1 MSPNLSTD
9 QQFRLNR
16 INKIRDYF
24 VAEIKEREV
33 MSKELSKYIA
43 FFYLFEKSLI
53 VLSVPNG
60 NISIASYATI
70 TGGPIGI
77 MSVIF
82 SISIFTEITKRL
94 LKKQEIK
101 RKSIIKLLCYVEVN

>member
-1 MSPNLSTD
+1 ML
-9 QQFRLNR
+9 
-16 INKIRDYF
+16 
-24 VAEIKEREV
+24 
-33 MSKELSKYIA
+33 
-43 FFYLFEKSLI
+43 FFYYFEKSLI

-77 MSVIF
+77 MSVSF

-101 RKSIIKLLCYVEVN
+101 RKNIIKLLCYVDVN